1 MLVFDAFEN
10 LKYTIRYTEGPKQ
23 SVTSIDC
30 SFDEPD
36 YPTLAVGFSGGHIA
50 IYDIKTFSC
59 IKAITDTQTCKI
71 TSLKIYNPSNPLR
84 FIGCDESGEIYSYQV
99 QKMLWI
105 YKEQH
110 TQLMKDSDRFVMD
123 LQTLSKDMAVIN
135 SKTLTEQEQLKN
147 ILFIAK
153 TDVVIVIN
161 YNRRSDNSYS
171 VVPEWVFERPKGV
184 PVEIH
189 PTIALGNSSF
199 SGNKLKTYLTIAWGP
214 IVYLHTF
221 AYDGLRVYL
230 TEVGYFS
237 IKNNAQFVSWI
248 ADDTIITID
257 NQNTV
262 CLINLD
268 EFTLGKYESGEP
280 LEISTDSTNPPSAK
294 PDENTLTLTSSI
306 SSPTRLDESPG
317 HQSSPLTPPKRTKEG
332 AFMYKLT
339 LEKGLKPNVTFTH
352 KRVLWRSTVNSASV
366 LQVSHQ
372 MLMITEDK
380 VLKIKIVSALEYL
393 DSLLFYK
400 EWLKFLTIGL
410 QIYHLNIRE
419 FHGVPLDPKRR
430 RNLFVPFFEERI
442 TKYLNE
448 QLKNHIQNEAYY
460 KEFVLSLIDFLFE
473 IQDTDFLFNF
483 VFRKL
488 SEVDLQKQLISAL
501 EPLIL
506 LNKIDSIPS
515 EQLRSVIIHFCSI
528 GKSSLVQKLIYSLD
542 LSQQEPFNL
551 IHLCLEHDLYS
562 ALIYVCTNTDE
573 NFITPFVKHI
583 NDYKSAKKNKNEE
596 EAQKYGYRCLWILK
610 LCIEKKI
617 IPEEMDKSLEKWKTI
632 MLQLMVMIFE
642 PENLKILYEIDGGL
656 TTCFVMLFFI
666 GDLAQLAQ
674 ENYGNLQLGNRKSS
688 EGHINDNIHFQ
699 IYTVVRDVL
708 KNWQG
713 SENKTLY
720 DQFFG
725 FFLGILAHI
734 LRYPFLDPDLCIYF
748 AELYI
753 YQPTLLSEK
762 LLVLWEKTRLTKEGK
777 TTQEIEQYFEENV
790 NYDFI
795 IEQRIG
801 IILDLLKYCQFT
813 IKKQQVDELI
823 KKAQASNL

>member
-1 MLVFDAFEN
+1 
-10 LKYTIRYTEGPKQ
+10 
-23 SVTSIDC
+23 
-30 SFDEPD
+30 
-36 YPTLAVGFSGGHIA
+36 
-50 IYDIKTFSC
+50 
-59 IKAITDTQTCKI
+59 
-71 TSLKIYNPSNPLR
+71 
-84 FIGCDESGEIYSYQV
+84 
-99 QKMLWI
+99 MLWL

-110 TQLMKDSDRFVMD
+110 SLVLKDSDRFVMD
-123 LQTLSKDMAVIN
+123 LQTLSNDMAIIN
-135 SKTLTEQEQLKN
+135 SKTLIEQEQLKN
-147 ILFIAK
+147 IWFIAK
-153 TDVVIVIN
+153 TDVVTVIN
-161 YNRRSDNSYS
+161 YNKRSDNTYS
-171 VVPEWVFERPKGV
+171 TVPEWTFARPKDV
-184 PVEIH
+184 SANVL

-199 SGNKLKTYLTIAWGP
+199 SGNRLRTYFILAWGP
-214 IVYLHTF
+214 IVYLYVF
-221 AYDGLRVYL
+221 VYDGLKVHL
-230 TEVGYFS
+230 PEFGYFN

-257 NQNTV
+257 DQNTV

-268 EFTLGKYESGEP
+268 EFTQGKYESGEP
-280 LEISTDSTNPPSAK
+280 LEISTDLTTPLSSK
-294 PDENTLTLTSSI
+294 PDENIGDLTRSI

-317 HQSSPLTPPKRTKEG
+317 HPDHPESPTTPSKKAKDG

-339 LEKGLKPNVTFTH
+339 LEKGLKPNVMFTH
-352 KRVLWRSTVNSASV
+352 KRVSWRSPVNSASV
-366 LQVSHQ
+366 LQVNHQ
-372 MLMITEDK
+372 MLMISENK

-419 FHGVPLDPKRR
+419 FHGVPLDPIRR
-430 RNLFVPFFEERI
+430 RNLFIPFFEERI
-442 TKYLNE
+442 IKYLNE
-448 QLKNHIQNEAYY
+448 QLKNHIQNEVYCR
-460 KEFVLSLIDFLFE
+460 EFILSLIDFLFE

-488 SEVDLQKQLISAL
+488 TEVDLQKQLLSLL
-501 EPLIL
+501 EPFIL
-506 LNKIDSIPS
+506 LNKIRSVPS
-515 EQLRSVIIHFCSI
+515 EQLRSIIIHYCSN
-528 GKSSLVQKLIYSLD
+528 GKSNLMQKLIYNLD
-542 LSQQEPFNL
+542 LPKQEPFNL

-562 ALIYVCTNTDE
+562 ALIYICANTDE

-583 NDYKSAKKNKNEE
+583 NDYKSAKRNKNEE

-617 IPEEMDKSLEKWKTI
+617 VPEATEQSLEKWKTI

-656 TTCFVMLFFI
+656 TTCFIMLFFI
-666 GDLAQLAQ
+666 GDLAQLTQ
-674 ENYGNLQLGNRKSS
+674 ENYGNLQLGNRKSES
-688 EGHINDNIHFQ
+688 HINDNVHFQ
-699 IYTVVRDVL
+699 IYIVVRDVL

-734 LRYPFLDPDLCIYF
+734 LRYPFLDRDLCIYF
-748 AELYI
+748 ADLYI

-762 LLVLWEKTRLTKEGK
+762 LLLLWEKTRLTKEGK

-813 IKKQQVDELI
+813 ITKQQVDELT
-823 KKAQASNL
+823 KKARASNL